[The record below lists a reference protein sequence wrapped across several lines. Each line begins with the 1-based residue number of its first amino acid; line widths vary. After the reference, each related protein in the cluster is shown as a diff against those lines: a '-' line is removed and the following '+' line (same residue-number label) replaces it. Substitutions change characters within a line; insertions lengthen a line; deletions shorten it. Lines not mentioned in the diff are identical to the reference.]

1 LPVLLGS
8 LEITVDGRILLI
20 TETPYVIS
28 VIGVG
33 GVRGG
38 SRLHY
43 RLGVKDGARAI
54 STAKSNGSAK
64 GDKRSRTDPVLPLKV
79 EALVGRETLF

>member
-1 LPVLLGS
+1 M
-8 LEITVDGRILLI
+8 VDGRILLM
-20 TETPYVIS
+20 TETTYVIS

-33 GVRGG
+33 GVRGR

-43 RLGVKDGARAI
+43 RLGVKGGARAI
-54 STAKSNGSAK
+54 TTAKSNMSAK
-64 GDKRSRTDPVLPLKV
+64 GDERSRIDSVLPLKA